1 MRPFLLR
8 RLKAEV
14 ERGIPPKKELT
25 VYCKLTPEQITTYKA
40 ILKNNVDVLNSGS
53 GATGS
58 RVKLMNTMMQLRKA
72 CNHPYLFD
80 GVEDK
85 SLDPFGEHLVTHSG
99 KLVLLDKLLPR
110 VQSKGSR
117 VLIFSQMTRSVRKLL
132 VPYFKNQKK
141 KTCSRRTRF
150 LSCVDR

>member
-1 MRPFLLR
+1 VYAWLPGLLRPFLLR

-85 SLDPFGEHLVTHSG
+85 SLDPFGEHLITHSG

-110 VQSKGSR
+110 LQMKGSR
-117 VLIFSQMTRSVRKLL
+117 VLIFSQITR
-132 VPYFKNQKK
+132 
-141 KTCSRRTRF
+141 
-150 LSCVDR
+150 